1 MPPTI
6 LIEIIMI
13 MCFGSV
19 FDRLLRLFVFLNDL
33 NGVIAPAR
41 FRRVDIARSAL
52 AVSAAPYIEKLIL
65 IKIAMVNFVQ

>member
-19 FDRLLRLFVFLNDL
+19 FDRLLRLFVFLDDL
-33 NGVIAPAR
+33 NGVIAPAL

-52 AVSAAPYIEKLIL
+52 TVSAAPYIEKLIL